1 LLQGIPAGNNTPFI
15 GRSELKQRQT
25 TKPQKRI
32 RNQKGGCEQKKKNN
46 NKNKQEEEE
55 EEAVKGERRTID
67 ASVGQWACVLFSL
80 SFVCR
85 EWQAGSRQSSES
97 STHTS
102 QDVDGIY

>member
-1 LLQGIPAGNNTPFI
+1 MN
-15 GRSELKQRQT
+15 
-25 TKPQKRI
+25 
-32 RNQKGGCEQKKKNN
+32 KKNT

-55 EEAVKGERRTID
+55 EEQEAVKGERRTID
-67 ASVGQWACVLFSL
+67 ASVDQWACVLFSL

-85 EWQAGSRQSSES
+85 EWQAGSSES